1 MHTAGN
7 AAARIAE
14 YAKAGGYDIVLMGSH
29 GRSALANVLV
39 GSVTARVLAEC
50 EVPVLV
56 VH

>member
-1 MHTAGN
+1 
-7 AAARIAE
+7 
-14 YAKAGGYDIVLMGSH
+14 MGSH